1 MSEGAAPQTVRD
13 KKGNAGLKKTEAAV
27 PPGKTGGAAAFSA
40 VWEWNDKSRLN
51 LSYDLSILKTEGSLM
66 L

>member
-1 MSEGAAPQTVRD
+1 MIVRY
-13 KKGNAGLKKTEAAV
+13 KNLHAGLNKTYAAV
-27 PPGKTGGAAAFSA
+27 PPGKPGGGAAFSV